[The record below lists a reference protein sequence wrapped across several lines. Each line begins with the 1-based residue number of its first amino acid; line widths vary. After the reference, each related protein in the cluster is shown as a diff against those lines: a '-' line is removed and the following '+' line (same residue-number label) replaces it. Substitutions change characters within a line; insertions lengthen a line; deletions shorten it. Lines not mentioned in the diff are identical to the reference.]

1 MDIEDVQYSLTDDHT
16 AITLTTAA
24 VYVIVKYN
32 DVVPLRTLGIFVKLR
47 LPGRSGPEN
56 IFIPSLGTSNTSEKI
71 SIVADLSLMT
81 LIE

>member
-24 VYVIVKYN
+24 SLCYRKVQRRCTSKN
-32 DVVPLRTLGIFVKLR
+32 FGIFVKLR

-56 IFIPSLGTSNTSEKI
+56 FCVPSLRTSNTSEKI